1 MGRRIDPERPLW
13 LLHHLGFG
21 RCFWACWIQGQA
33 FLDGCSPCDYATSEL
48 PEIQLREQL
57 FHALPA
63 AHELELEPSLKEQ
76 IYRRIR
82 RAELPV
88 DVREQIATALQQQ
101 RQVRQEAYSE
111 LGFRAEDLLSLD
123 SLRQRFRVLAYG
135 CHPDHG
141 GNPEHFQTLQQAYQ
155 QARLRIQAS
164 ASRMR

>member
-1 MGRRIDPERPLW
+1 MRGRIDPERPLW

-21 RCFWACWIQGQA
+21 RCFWACWTQGKA
-33 FLDGCSPCDYATSEL
+33 FLEGLSPSCYATSEL
-48 PEIQLREQL
+48 LEIQLREQL
-57 FHALPA
+57 LRDMPES
-63 AHELELEPSLKEQ
+63 HELEAEPSLKEQ

-82 RAELPV
+82 RAELPAA
-88 DVREQIATALQQQ
+88 VREQIATALHQQ
-101 RQVRQEAYSE
+101 RQVREEAYAE
-111 LGFRAEDLLSLD
+111 LGFGTDDLQSLD

-155 QARLRIQAS
+155 QARLRLQAS